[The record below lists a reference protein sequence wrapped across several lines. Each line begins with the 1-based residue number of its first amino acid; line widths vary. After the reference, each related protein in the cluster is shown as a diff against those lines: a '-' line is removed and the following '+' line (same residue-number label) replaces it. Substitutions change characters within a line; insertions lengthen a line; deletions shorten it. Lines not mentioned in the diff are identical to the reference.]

1 MNYEPEIKKKSL
13 RPWQNISHF
22 SFLNSQF
29 SGGAGFTFIEL
40 ILYVA
45 IVTIVLSAL
54 VPFAWSAVE
63 TGVKSAVQQEV
74 NANAR
79 YISERIK
86 YEIRNANSITSITN
100 TSCSVNSIEL
110 NTTTNAITVIDV
122 SGGKIRIR
130 YGAAGTPINL
140 NSDNT
145 NVSCLTFTDYRS
157 GDGKTKHIQFTIN
170 IAASFAAARQEYQ
183 DSVVVESS
191 SEVRSNPL

>member
-86 YEIRNANSITSITN
+86 YEIRNANSINSVTS
-100 TSCSVNSIEL
+100 TSCTINSIDL
-110 NTTTNAITVIDV
+110 NTPTNATTVIDV
-122 SGGKIRIR
+122 SGGKIRIK
-130 YGAAGTPINL
+130 YGAAGIPVNL

-145 NVSCLTFTDYRS
+145 NVNCLTFTNYTS
-157 GDGKTKHIQFTIN
+157 GDNKTKHIKFVIT
-170 IAASFAAARQEYQ
+170 IAASFAAVRQEYQ
-183 DSVVVESS
+183 DSVAVESS